1 MFSPNIH
8 PKALQVKNKMVLLT
22 RDERTGPEGDP
33 GDTDRGG
40 DLGKRVQHGNRLQD
54 TAFIHS
60 TITYW
65 VSITCRALCSS
76 LEIQLQNPVG
86 EISPPLPNESALK
99 RQLRV

>member
-8 PKALQVKNKMVLLT
+8 PKAPQVKNKMVLLT

-33 GDTDRGG
+33 GDTDRDR

-54 TAFIHS
+54 TAFIHYR
-60 TITYW
+60 ID
-65 VSITCRALCSS
+65 IMCRALCSS

-86 EISPPLPNESALK
+86 EISPPLPNKSALK